1 MVQPSVLKSHKH
13 SKMIEPHF
21 YRLHFH
27 NGQVQNQCWLSGKGM
42 TPYFVVFVSV
52 LLPISCHIGWSMPY
66 LFIFVEEV
74 VMLLEAIT
82 DYWV

>member
-1 MVQPSVLKSHKH
+1 MVQPSILKSHKH
-13 SKMIEPHF
+13 SKMIESHF

-27 NGQVQNQCWLSGKGM
+27 NGQVKNYCWLLGKGM

-52 LLPISCHIGWSMPY
+52 LLPTCCHIGWSMPY
-66 LFIFVEEV
+66 LLIFVEEV

-82 DYWV
+82 DNWV